1 MTDPVTALVDT
12 PAAAPPTP
20 AASVKPAIVAALESA
35 ALTAAQSLEANAI
48 AYLNGLEAKA
58 KSELGVVES
67 KVAAVIAKVKA
78 YAKYAIPVGVLGGAG
93 YVAAHFLHL

>member
-1 MTDPVTALVDT
+1 MTDTTIPPAPSAPV
-12 PAAAPPTP
+12 
-20 AASVKPAIVAALESA
+20 PAIVAALESA
-35 ALTAAQSLEANAI
+35 AATAAQSLEANAI

-58 KSELGVVES
+58 KTELGVVES
-67 KVAAVIAKVKA
+67 KVAAFIAKAKT